1 MRRRLRVADNSR
13 SYELLGE
20 ILWQESQE
28 EGLSKELRHIAH
40 AQPPHQVE
48 AMHFN
53 RSYADVQLAGDFS
66 IRHALSHEAEDFL
79 LARRERMRR
88 IGPSGERSF
97 FNF

>member
-13 SYELLGE
+13 NCKLLGE
-20 ILWQESQE
+20 ILWQEPQE
-28 EGLSKELRHIAH
+28 KGLSKELRHIAH
-40 AQPPHQVE
+40 AQPPHQIE
-48 AMHFN
+48 AMDFN
-53 RSYADVQLAGDFS
+53 RSHADVQLAGDFS

-88 IGPSGERSF
+88 IGPSRERSF